1 MWSLWNII
9 QKNIKLITRS
19 KASALII
26 LLGPLLLILLIGM
39 AFSGS
44 TLYNINVGV
53 YSPSYSE
60 LTNSIITALEDNQFF
75 VTKLDSEEQCI
86 QDTKYGKYHICAVFP
101 PDMAIEKAA
110 EGNTTNAITFHVD
123 YSRINLVYAILDT
136 IAKKVAVKSSE
147 LSGELVQVL
156 LDTLEN
162 SRINLI
168 DKKGSITELSA
179 SNKETKSGADAIL
192 DELNSLSIDFNV
204 TDIQDRLTELENRTN
219 DSAVLNVI
227 SDLEEEIEAI
237 DDEISASVNA
247 KNTISEKG
255 IAIKDAMTNDARKLT
270 ALKAALEDNIKQ
282 IEAIKI
288 TEKET
293 ILSPIRTQIQ
303 PLTERKSHWNNLFP
317 TLVIL
322 MVSFV
327 SLLLSTTLVVREK
340 SAKAY
345 FRNFITPTPEFI
357 FLLGTYITCLI
368 ILIAQLFIIFGQAF
382 FFLKGELLAVLANT
396 TLFLFIISSVFIL
409 IGMFI
414 GYIFKSE
421 ETAILASMSVAA
433 FLLFFSN
440 TILPIETIPPSLK
453 VLASFNPFVL
463 GEAVMKKLILFQAP
477 FSSLWFEFLMLI
489 GYLSLFLV
497 LTFLAKEIMKRRIQ

>member
-345 FRNFITPTPEFI
+345 F
-357 FLLGTYITCLI
+357 
-368 ILIAQLFIIFGQAF
+368 
-382 FFLKGELLAVLANT
+382 
-396 TLFLFIISSVFIL
+396 
-409 IGMFI
+409 
-414 GYIFKSE
+414 
-421 ETAILASMSVAA
+421 
-433 FLLFFSN
+433 
-440 TILPIETIPPSLK
+440 
-453 VLASFNPFVL
+453 
-463 GEAVMKKLILFQAP
+463 
-477 FSSLWFEFLMLI
+477 
-489 GYLSLFLV
+489 
-497 LTFLAKEIMKRRIQ
+497 